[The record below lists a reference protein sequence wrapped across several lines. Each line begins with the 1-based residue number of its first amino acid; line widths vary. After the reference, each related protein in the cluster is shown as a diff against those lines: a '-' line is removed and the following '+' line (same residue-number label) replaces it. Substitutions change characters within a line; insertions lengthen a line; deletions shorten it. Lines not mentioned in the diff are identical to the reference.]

1 MPVRHVSIS
10 KTNLE
15 RFYDHFNHKRFVSP
29 DPLELVL
36 RYDSVADREIAA
48 LIASS
53 LAYGRVTQ
61 IVNSASAVLDPMIS
75 PSRFLRRSSSQ
86 SLRNLFES
94 FKHRFTTG
102 MELSSMLI
110 GIKSV
115 IGNFGSLEL
124 CFKAGMNIHD
134 QDISVA
140 LCLFASKIREASN
153 GGCGTLIPRPE
164 NGSACKRLN
173 LFLKWMVR
181 RDKVDPGGWD
191 GIVKSKLILPLVTH
205 IHRIGRLFG
214 MAERKQADM
223 KTAKEITEGFRKI
236 APEDPTKYDFALT
249 RLGMKYG
256 VGIADYFRDH
266 SAEDILED
274 A

>member
-1 MPVRHVSIS
+1 MPVRHISIS
-10 KTNLE
+10 RTNLE
-15 RFYDHFNHKRFVSP
+15 RLYDHFNHKRFVSP

-36 RYDSVADREIAA
+36 RYDSVDDREIAA

-53 LAYGRVTQ
+53 LAYGRVAQ
-61 IVNSASAVLDPMIS
+61 IVNSSSIILDEMAS
-75 PSRFLRRSSSQ
+75 PSRFLKRSSEE
-86 SLRNLFES
+86 SLRRRFES

-102 MELSSMLI
+102 MELSSMLV

-115 IGNFGSLEL
+115 IGDFGSLEL
-124 CFKAGMNIHD
+124 CFKAGVNAHD
-134 QDISVA
+134 PDSYSA
-140 LCLFASKIREASN
+140 LSWFASKIREASN

-173 LFLKWMVR
+173 LCLKWMVR

-191 GIVKSKLILPLVTH
+191 GIDKSKLILPLDTH
-205 IHRIGRLFG
+205 IHRIGRLFA
-214 MAERKQADM
+214 MTKRKQADM
-223 KTAKEITEGFRKI
+223 KTAREITEGFREI

-256 VGIADYFRDH
+256 VRIADYFGDR
-266 SAEDILED
+266 SAEEILED

>member
-1 MPVRHVSIS
+1 MHISVS
-10 KTNLE
+10 KTSLE
-15 RFYDHFNHKRFVSP
+15 SLYDQFNHRRFVSP

-53 LAYGRVTQ
+53 LAYGRVAQ
-61 IVNSASAVLDPMIS
+61 IVTSASTVLDEMAS
-75 PSRFLRRSSSQ
+75 PSRFLKRTSSQ
-86 SLRNLFES
+86 SLRNLFEG

-102 MELSSMLI
+102 MELSSMLV

-115 IGNFGSLEL
+115 IADYGSLYL
-124 CFKAGMNIHD
+124 CFKAGMNPHD
-134 QDISVA
+134 PDTSSA
-140 LCLFASKIREASN
+140 LGRFASMLHEASR

-181 RDKVDPGGWD
+181 RDGVDPGGWD
-191 GIVKSKLILPLVTH
+191 GIDKSKLILPLDTH

-214 MAERKQADM
+214 MTERKQADM
-223 KTAKEITEGFRKI
+223 KTAMEITEGFRRI
-236 APEDPTKYDFALT
+236 TPEDPTKYDFALT
-249 RLGMKYG
+249 RMGMKHG
-256 VGIADYFRDH
+256 AGIADYFGDR
-266 SAEDILED
+266 SAEEILED

>member
-1 MPVRHVSIS
+1 MHIS
-10 KTNLE
+10 VNKADLE
-15 RFYDHFNHKRFVSP
+15 RFYDHFNHSRYVSP

-53 LAYGRVTQ
+53 LAYGRVAQ
-61 IVNSASAVLDPMIS
+61 IVKSVSAVLDRMETPV
-75 PSRFLRRSSSQ
+75 RFLRRSSSQ
-86 SLRNLFES
+86 SLRSSFSS

-102 MELSSMLI
+102 TELSSMLV
-110 GIKSV
+110 GIKSL
-115 IGNFGSLEL
+115 IRDYGSLHL
-124 CFKAGMNIHD
+124 CFEAGMNPHD
-134 QDISVA
+134 PDTSSA
-140 LCLFASKIREASN
+140 LCRLASRLREASY
-153 GGCGTLIPRPE
+153 GGCGTLIPQPE

-181 RDKVDPGGWD
+181 RDRVDPGGWD
-191 GIVKSKLILPLVTH
+191 GVDKSKLIMPLDTH

-214 MAERKQADM
+214 MTERKQADM
-223 KTAKEITEGFRKI
+223 KTAREITEGFRQI
-236 APEDPTKYDFALT
+236 APEDPTKYDFSLT

-256 VGIADYFRDH
+256 AGVADFFGDR
-266 SAEDILED
+266 SVEDILED

>member
-1 MPVRHVSIS
+1 
-10 KTNLE
+10 
-15 RFYDHFNHKRFVSP
+15 VSP
-29 DPLELVL
+29 DPLEQVL
-36 RYDSVADREIAA
+36 RYDTVDDREIAA

-53 LAYGRVTQ
+53 LAYGRVAQ
-61 IVNSASAVLDPMIS
+61 IVKSVSAVLDRMNTPV
-75 PSRFLRRSSSQ
+75 RFLRRFSSQ
-86 SLRNLFES
+86 PLLSQFGG

-102 MELSSMLI
+102 MELSSMLV
-110 GIKSV
+110 GIKKL
-115 IGNFGSLEL
+115 IGDHGSLCL
-124 CFKAGMNIHD
+124 CFKAGMNPHD
-134 QDISVA
+134 PDTTSA
-140 LCLFASKIREASN
+140 LYRFASRLHEASN

-181 RDKVDPGGWD
+181 RDRVDPGGWD
-191 GIVKSKLILPLVTH
+191 GIDKSKLILPLDTH

-214 MAERKQADM
+214 MTERKQADM
-223 KTAKEITEGFRKI
+223 KTAKEITEGFRQI

-256 VGIADYFRDH
+256 AGIADYFGDR
-266 SAEDILED
+266 SVEGIFED

>member
-1 MPVRHVSIS
+1 MHFTVSRAS
-10 KTNLE
+10 LE
-15 RFYDHFNHKRFVSP
+15 RLYDRFNHTRYVSP

-53 LAYGRVTQ
+53 LAYGRVAQ
-61 IVNSASAVLDPMIS
+61 IVNSALIVLDKMAY
-75 PSRFLRRSSSQ
+75 PSRFLKRCSAE
-86 SLRNLFES
+86 SLRSLFEG

-102 MELSSMLI
+102 MDLSSMLV
-110 GIKSV
+110 GIKNVVSDY
-115 IGNFGSLEL
+115 GSLYL
-124 CFKAGMNIHD
+124 CFKAGINPRD
-134 QDISVA
+134 PDISSA
-140 LCLFASKIREASN
+140 LCHFASRLREASH
-153 GGCGTLIPRPE
+153 GGCATLIPQPE

-181 RDKVDPGGWD
+181 RDRIDPGGWD
-191 GIVKSKLILPLVTH
+191 GIDKSKLILPLDTH

-214 MAERKQADM
+214 MTERKQADM
-223 KTAKEITEGFRKI
+223 KTAREITEGFRQI

-256 VGIADYFRDH
+256 AGIADYFGDR
-266 SAEDILED
+266 SAEEILED